1 LIRPQP
7 TSLAHGRVRPSSG
20 DLGWLGAGPAA
31 PLFFF
36 FFFRL
41 QLIGL
46 GPYNANATHVQS
58 SLCKSGR
65 NLGRRRAFGP
75 APKPAWAETKPV
87 DSWPLDLALL
97 NPTVWRASRKYKIRQ
112 RRSVTQNPTSFAPT
126 ASLSFPCFSLPFVLL
141 CHRSKNRKHREDNSR
156 RRMKS
161 GAAPRPLAGARAL
174 PLRSAPPSSG
184 FVCGTLLERRLWRS
198 ARRVESPAGLGLP
211 RSSVTRRRCGDDRDK
226 VRYGSPPTPAALP
239 LCFLACLSRVRIT
252 PVPRLDLGARG

>member
-1 LIRPQP
+1 VLDQAAANQFGPRPFAAQLGRFG
-7 TSLAHGRVRPSSG
+7 LAGRWPSSAS
-20 DLGWLGAGPAA
+20 L
-31 PLFFF
+31 

-184 FVCGTLLERRLWRS
+184 FVCGTLLERRLRRS
-198 ARRVESPAGLGLP
+198 ARRRGVPG
-211 RSSVTRRRCGDDRDK
+211 RSRLASVVGD
-226 VRYGSPPTPAALP
+226 PAA
-239 LCFLACLSRVRIT
+239 VR
-252 PVPRLDLGARG
+252 G